1 MPGAA
6 RTASRRFALAALV
19 AALLLGL
26 GGAGAAPGL
35 ETDQFFAWGRHLE
48 DMTEVLNARVNL
60 ELERLVADLN
70 RDGGERPCQKV
81 RLRFFKRHRM
91 LFFDGFETWSVNSP
105 LVSRSPL
112 GPEEMREFEQKYIY
126 GGTSPLFDTGRWMP
140 SSPTVEVNGIR
151 LGTDKLTHFLGT
163 AWYYHRW
170 YRKARARGAT
180 PADAE
185 DRAVRRGLRHEIT
198 ILGRAVSG
206 VLSLADLEA
215 NYEGMW
221 FYERLC
227 AGDDPHVVHEGGL
240 WRLRGPFDLRDYV
253 TPEWDES
260 WQPNIYVR
268 RKWGKVK
275 PRMLG
280 YCPMLEHPRVRA
292 RRREYAKRDR
302 VTETEE
308 LIDEMVTAGKLPD
321 PSGFSIESVCDEVAN
336 RGSVRGRAAG
346 SGLRRADR

>member
-180 PADAE
+180 PAEAE

-215 NYEGMW
+215 NYEG
-221 FYERLC
+221 
-227 AGDDPHVVHEGGL
+227 
-240 WRLRGPFDLRDYV
+240 
-253 TPEWDES
+253 
-260 WQPNIYVR
+260 
-268 RKWGKVK
+268 
-275 PRMLG
+275 
-280 YCPMLEHPRVRA
+280 
-292 RRREYAKRDR
+292 
-302 VTETEE
+302 
-308 LIDEMVTAGKLPD
+308 
-321 PSGFSIESVCDEVAN
+321 
-336 RGSVRGRAAG
+336 
-346 SGLRRADR
+346 

>member
-6 RTASRRFALAALV
+6 RRVSARSGLAALV
-19 AALLLGL
+19 VAVLLGL
-26 GGAGAAPGL
+26 GGAGAASGL

-60 ELERLVADLN
+60 ELDRLVAELN
-70 RDGGERPCQKV
+70 REGRDRRCQKV
-81 RLRFFKRHRM
+81 RFRFFKRHRM

-105 LVSRSPL
+105 LVSRSPS

-140 SSPTVEVNGIR
+140 PSPTVEVNGVR

-170 YRKARARGAT
+170 YRKARARGVTSAE
-180 PADAE
+180 AE
-185 DRAVRRGLRHEIT
+185 DRAVRRGLLHEIT

-221 FYERLC
+221 FYEHLC
-227 AGDDPHVVHEGGL
+227 AGDDPHVVYEEGL
-240 WRLRGPFDLRDYV
+240 WRLRRPFDLRDYV

-260 WQPNIYVR
+260 YQPNIYVR
-268 RKWGKVK
+268 RKWRKVK

-280 YCPMLEHPRVRA
+280 YCPMLDHPQVRT
-292 RRREYAKRDR
+292 RRQEYAKRDR
-302 VTETEE
+302 VTETEK
-308 LIDEMVTAGKLPD
+308 LIDEMVAAGKLPD
-321 PSGFSIESVCDEVAN
+321 PSGYSIESVCGEAAN
-336 RGSVRGRAAG
+336 
-346 SGLRRADR
+346 